1 MLMFKRTFW
10 RNHVED
16 QDGKVIQQG
25 TLLEQ
30 DQFNR
35 MEVGISDSNMAAN
48 IIHIN
53 GRYELMNV
61 IELNEGRKV
70 EYELRGTKLDF
81 ADGTLTMNLAK
92 YQRDYPVT
100 KTITGDAEGNL
111 LIDGSDS
118 RFYVAEVEI
127 PAIEYEDVE
136 VEGEA
141 ENATMTEA
149 VEGETEAAEDTTAED
164 TAHKTHIERKAKPLN
179 TDDVTLRL
187 WSIEDFDIL

>member
-1 MLMFKRTFW
+1 
-10 RNHVED
+10 
-16 QDGKVIQQG
+16 
-25 TLLEQ
+25 
-30 DQFNR
+30 
-35 MEVGISDSNMAAN
+35 
-48 IIHIN
+48 
-53 GRYELMNV
+53 MNV

-70 EYELRGTKLDF
+70 EYELHGTKLDF

-149 VEGETEAAEDTTAED
+149 VEGETEAAEDTT
-164 TAHKTHIERKAKPLN
+164 HKSHIERKAKPLN

>member
-1 MLMFKRTFW
+1 
-10 RNHVED
+10 
-16 QDGKVIQQG
+16 
-25 TLLEQ
+25 
-30 DQFNR
+30 
-35 MEVGISDSNMAAN
+35 
-48 IIHIN
+48 
-53 GRYELMNV
+53 MNV
-61 IELNEGRKV
+61 IELNEGRKI

-141 ENATMTEA
+141 ENATMAEA
-149 VEGETEAAEDTTAED
+149 VEGETEAAKAAEESTAED
-164 TAHKTHIERKAKPLN
+164 TAPKTHIERKAKPLN

>member
-1 MLMFKRTFW
+1 
-10 RNHVED
+10 
-16 QDGKVIQQG
+16 
-25 TLLEQ
+25 
-30 DQFNR
+30 
-35 MEVGISDSNMAAN
+35 MAAQ
-48 IIHIN
+48 
-53 GRYELMNV
+53 YELLK
-61 IELNEGRKV
+61 ELLNS
-70 EYELRGTKLDF
+70 GTKLDF

-149 VEGETEAAEDTTAED
+149 VEGETEAQRTPR
-164 TAHKTHIERKAKPLN
+164 RKIPPTRPTSSARPS
-179 TDDVTLRL
+179 R
-187 WSIEDFDIL
+187 

>member
-1 MLMFKRTFW
+1 
-10 RNHVED
+10 
-16 QDGKVIQQG
+16 
-25 TLLEQ
+25 
-30 DQFNR
+30 
-35 MEVGISDSNMAAN
+35 
-48 IIHIN
+48 
-53 GRYELMNV
+53 MNV

-111 LIDGSDS
+111 LIDGSES

-141 ENATMTEA
+141 ENATATAA
-149 VEGETEAAEDTTAED
+149 VEDAEKTEEETTPAED

>member
-1 MLMFKRTFW
+1 
-10 RNHVED
+10 
-16 QDGKVIQQG
+16 
-25 TLLEQ
+25 
-30 DQFNR
+30 
-35 MEVGISDSNMAAN
+35 
-48 IIHIN
+48 
-53 GRYELMNV
+53 MNV

-111 LIDGSDS
+111 LIDGSES

-136 VEGEA
+136 VEDEA
-141 ENATMTEA
+141 ENATAPAA
-149 VEGETEAAEDTTAED
+149 VEDAEKTEEETTTAED
-164 TAHKTHIERKAKPLN
+164 TAPKTHIERKAKPLN

-187 WSIEDFDIL
+187 WSVEDFDIL

>member
-1 MLMFKRTFW
+1 
-10 RNHVED
+10 
-16 QDGKVIQQG
+16 
-25 TLLEQ
+25 
-30 DQFNR
+30 
-35 MEVGISDSNMAAN
+35 
-48 IIHIN
+48 
-53 GRYELMNV
+53 MNV

-141 ENATMTEA
+141 ENATATAA
-149 VEGETEAAEDTTAED
+149 VEDAEKTEEEATPAED
-164 TAHKTHIERKAKPLN
+164 TAPKTHIERKAKPLN
-179 TDDVTLRL
+179 TDNVTLRL

>member
-1 MLMFKRTFW
+1 MK
-10 RNHVED
+10 
-16 QDGKVIQQG
+16 
-25 TLLEQ
+25 
-30 DQFNR
+30 
-35 MEVGISDSNMAAN
+35 
-48 IIHIN
+48 
-53 GRYELMNV
+53 V

-136 VEGEA
+136 VEWEA
-141 ENATMTEA
+141 ENATAPAA
-149 VEGETEAAEDTTAED
+149 VEDAEKTEEETTPAED

>member
-1 MLMFKRTFW
+1 MK
-10 RNHVED
+10 
-16 QDGKVIQQG
+16 
-25 TLLEQ
+25 
-30 DQFNR
+30 
-35 MEVGISDSNMAAN
+35 
-48 IIHIN
+48 
-53 GRYELMNV
+53 V

-111 LIDGSDS
+111 LIDGSES

-136 VEGEA
+136 VEGKA
-141 ENATMTEA
+141 ENATATAA
-149 VEGETEAAEDTTAED
+149 VEDAEKTEAAEDTTAED

>member
-1 MLMFKRTFW
+1 
-10 RNHVED
+10 
-16 QDGKVIQQG
+16 
-25 TLLEQ
+25 
-30 DQFNR
+30 
-35 MEVGISDSNMAAN
+35 
-48 IIHIN
+48 
-53 GRYELMNV
+53 MNV
-61 IELNEGRKV
+61 IELNEGRKI

-111 LIDGSDS
+111 LIDGSES

-141 ENATMTEA
+141 ENATATAA
-149 VEGETEAAEDTTAED
+149 VEGAEKTEEETTPAEDA
-164 TAHKTHIERKAKPLN
+164 APKTHIERKAKPLN

>member
-1 MLMFKRTFW
+1 MK
-10 RNHVED
+10 
-16 QDGKVIQQG
+16 
-25 TLLEQ
+25 
-30 DQFNR
+30 
-35 MEVGISDSNMAAN
+35 
-48 IIHIN
+48 
-53 GRYELMNV
+53 V

-149 VEGETEAAEDTTAED
+149 VEGETEAAEDTPAED
-164 TAHKTHIERKAKPLN
+164 TTHKTHIERKAKPLN

>member
-1 MLMFKRTFW
+1 
-10 RNHVED
+10 
-16 QDGKVIQQG
+16 
-25 TLLEQ
+25 
-30 DQFNR
+30 
-35 MEVGISDSNMAAN
+35 
-48 IIHIN
+48 
-53 GRYELMNV
+53 MNV

-111 LIDGSDS
+111 LIDGSES

-141 ENATMTEA
+141 ENATATAA
-149 VEGETEAAEDTTAED
+149 VEDAEKTEEETTPAED
-164 TAHKTHIERKAKPLN
+164 TAPKTHIEHKAKPLN

>member
-1 MLMFKRTFW
+1 MK
-10 RNHVED
+10 
-16 QDGKVIQQG
+16 
-25 TLLEQ
+25 
-30 DQFNR
+30 
-35 MEVGISDSNMAAN
+35 
-48 IIHIN
+48 
-53 GRYELMNV
+53 V
-61 IELNEGRKV
+61 IELNEGRTV

-136 VEGEA
+136 VDRSSRGHHGGRYRPQDPHRA
-141 ENATMTEA
+141 Q
-149 VEGETEAAEDTTAED
+149 GQAAEHRRRDPAPVVY
-164 TAHKTHIERKAKPLN
+164 R
-179 TDDVTLRL
+179 R
-187 WSIEDFDIL
+187 F

>member
-1 MLMFKRTFW
+1 
-10 RNHVED
+10 
-16 QDGKVIQQG
+16 
-25 TLLEQ
+25 
-30 DQFNR
+30 
-35 MEVGISDSNMAAN
+35 
-48 IIHIN
+48 
-53 GRYELMNV
+53 MNV
-61 IELNEGRKV
+61 IELNEGRKI
-70 EYELRGTKLDF
+70 EYELCGTKLDF

-118 RFYVAEVEI
+118 RFYVAEMEI

-141 ENATMTEA
+141 ENATSTEA
-149 VEGETEAAEDTTAED
+149 VEDETETVEAPEETPAEDTTP
-164 TAHKTHIERKAKPLN
+164 KTHIERKAKPLN

>member
-1 MLMFKRTFW
+1 
-10 RNHVED
+10 
-16 QDGKVIQQG
+16 
-25 TLLEQ
+25 
-30 DQFNR
+30 
-35 MEVGISDSNMAAN
+35 
-48 IIHIN
+48 
-53 GRYELMNV
+53 MNV

-111 LIDGSDS
+111 LIDGSES

-136 VEGEA
+136 VEGDA
-141 ENATMTEA
+141 EKTE
-149 VEGETEAAEDTTAED
+149 EETTPAED
-164 TAHKTHIERKAKPLN
+164 TAPKTHIERKAKPLN

>member
-1 MLMFKRTFW
+1 
-10 RNHVED
+10 
-16 QDGKVIQQG
+16 
-25 TLLEQ
+25 
-30 DQFNR
+30 
-35 MEVGISDSNMAAN
+35 
-48 IIHIN
+48 
-53 GRYELMNV
+53 MNV

-81 ADGTLTMNLAK
+81 ADGTLT
-92 YQRDYPVT
+92 
-100 KTITGDAEGNL
+100 TGDAEGNL

-164 TAHKTHIERKAKPLN
+164 TTHKTHIERKAKQLN

>member
-1 MLMFKRTFW
+1 MK
-10 RNHVED
+10 
-16 QDGKVIQQG
+16 
-25 TLLEQ
+25 
-30 DQFNR
+30 
-35 MEVGISDSNMAAN
+35 
-48 IIHIN
+48 
-53 GRYELMNV
+53 V

-111 LIDGSDS
+111 LIDGSES

-141 ENATMTEA
+141 ENATATAA
-149 VEGETEAAEDTTAED
+149 VEDAEKTEEETTPAED

>member
-1 MLMFKRTFW
+1 MK
-10 RNHVED
+10 
-16 QDGKVIQQG
+16 
-25 TLLEQ
+25 
-30 DQFNR
+30 
-35 MEVGISDSNMAAN
+35 
-48 IIHIN
+48 
-53 GRYELMNV
+53 V
-61 IELNEGRKV
+61 IELNEGRKI

-127 PAIEYEDVE
+127 PAIE
-136 VEGEA
+136 
-141 ENATMTEA
+141 
-149 VEGETEAAEDTTAED
+149 EGETEAAEDTTAED

>member
-1 MLMFKRTFW
+1 MK
-10 RNHVED
+10 
-16 QDGKVIQQG
+16 
-25 TLLEQ
+25 
-30 DQFNR
+30 
-35 MEVGISDSNMAAN
+35 
-48 IIHIN
+48 
-53 GRYELMNV
+53 V
-61 IELNEGRKV
+61 IELNEGRKI

-111 LIDGSDS
+111 LIDGSES

-141 ENATMTEA
+141 ENATATEA
-149 VEGETEAAEDTTAED
+149 VDDVAEETAPAEDA
-164 TAHKTHIERKAKPLN
+164 APKTHTERKAKPLN
-179 TDDVTLRL
+179 TDNVTLRL

>member
-1 MLMFKRTFW
+1 
-10 RNHVED
+10 
-16 QDGKVIQQG
+16 
-25 TLLEQ
+25 
-30 DQFNR
+30 
-35 MEVGISDSNMAAN
+35 
-48 IIHIN
+48 
-53 GRYELMNV
+53 MNV

-141 ENATMTEA
+141 ENATATAA
-149 VEGETEAAEDTTAED
+149 VEDAEKTEEETTPAED
-164 TAHKTHIERKAKPLN
+164 TAPKTHIERKAKPLN

>member
-1 MLMFKRTFW
+1 
-10 RNHVED
+10 
-16 QDGKVIQQG
+16 
-25 TLLEQ
+25 
-30 DQFNR
+30 
-35 MEVGISDSNMAAN
+35 
-48 IIHIN
+48 
-53 GRYELMNV
+53 MNV

-70 EYELRGTKLDF
+70 EHELRGTKLDF

-111 LIDGSDS
+111 LIDGSES

-136 VEGEA
+136 VEGDA
-141 ENATMTEA
+141 EKTE
-149 VEGETEAAEDTTAED
+149 EETTPAED
-164 TAHKTHIERKAKPLN
+164 TAPKTHIERKAKPLN

>member
-1 MLMFKRTFW
+1 
-10 RNHVED
+10 
-16 QDGKVIQQG
+16 
-25 TLLEQ
+25 
-30 DQFNR
+30 
-35 MEVGISDSNMAAN
+35 
-48 IIHIN
+48 
-53 GRYELMNV
+53 MNV

-111 LIDGSDS
+111 LIDGSES

-127 PAIEYEDVE
+127 PAIEYEDLE

-141 ENATMTEA
+141 ENATATAA
-149 VEGETEAAEDTTAED
+149 VEDAEKTEEETTQAED

>member
-1 MLMFKRTFW
+1 MK
-10 RNHVED
+10 
-16 QDGKVIQQG
+16 
-25 TLLEQ
+25 
-30 DQFNR
+30 
-35 MEVGISDSNMAAN
+35 
-48 IIHIN
+48 
-53 GRYELMNV
+53 V

-100 KTITGDAEGNL
+100 KNITGDAEGNL
-111 LIDGSDS
+111 LIDGSES

-141 ENATMTEA
+141 ENATATEA
-149 VEGETEAAEDTTAED
+149 VEDAAEETTPAED
-164 TAHKTHIERKAKPLN
+164 AAPKTHTERKAKPLN

>member
-1 MLMFKRTFW
+1 MLWPM
-10 RNHVED
+10 
-16 QDGKVIQQG
+16 GKLGWKMQECFSARLTAQ
-25 TLLEQ
+25 
-30 DQFNR
+30 
-35 MEVGISDSNMAAN
+35 SNA
-48 IIHIN
+48 
-53 GRYELMNV
+53 R
-61 IELNEGRKV
+61 
-70 EYELRGTKLDF
+70 
-81 ADGTLTMNLAK
+81 
-92 YQRDYPVT
+92 
-100 KTITGDAEGNL
+100 TGDAEGNL

>member
-1 MLMFKRTFW
+1 MK
-10 RNHVED
+10 
-16 QDGKVIQQG
+16 
-25 TLLEQ
+25 
-30 DQFNR
+30 
-35 MEVGISDSNMAAN
+35 
-48 IIHIN
+48 
-53 GRYELMNV
+53 V

-70 EYELRGTKLDF
+70 EYELCGTKLDF

-111 LIDGSDS
+111 LIDGSES

-141 ENATMTEA
+141 ENATATEA
-149 VEGETEAAEDTTAED
+149 VEDAAEETTPAED
-164 TAHKTHIERKAKPLN
+164 AEPKTHTERKAKPLN

>member
-1 MLMFKRTFW
+1 
-10 RNHVED
+10 
-16 QDGKVIQQG
+16 
-25 TLLEQ
+25 
-30 DQFNR
+30 
-35 MEVGISDSNMAAN
+35 
-48 IIHIN
+48 
-53 GRYELMNV
+53 MNV
-61 IELNEGRKV
+61 IELNEGRKI

-141 ENATMTEA
+141 ENATATEA
-149 VEGETEAAEDTTAED
+149 VEDETETVEAAEETPAKD
-164 TAHKTHIERKAKPLN
+164 TAPKTHIERKAKPLN